1 MTDAGDLKPWQ
12 QHTAE
17 IVPRVTTLGA
27 TSFKFVLDRLA
38 VLPERRSRC
47 GSATSQPSSIN
58 S

>member
-1 MTDAGDLKPWQ
+1 MTDAVDLKPWQ

-17 IVPRVTTLGA
+17 FVPRVTTIGE
-27 TSFKFVLDRLA
+27 TSFKFVL
-38 VLPERRSRC
+38 VVSPSLPERRSRC